1 MQVPLCVSFALELV
15 GVSIWRCGI
24 LISVGSVIR
33 FTKSIIHHYKIFE
46 TRKVG
51 WLGACGRVSSGQSST
66 NGNERFIIKYHRSD
80 EDIRYCGSK

>member
-1 MQVPLCVSFALELV
+1 MALNIICQPPLRVSLALELV

-33 FTKSIIHHYKIFE
+33 WEINDNHIYFHSTSQNFE

-51 WLGACGRVSSGQSST
+51 WLGAW
-66 NGNERFIIKYHRSD
+66 IITFK
-80 EDIRYCGSK
+80 